1 MGGTKHYDGVR
12 SRSEKSIEI
21 DFTYRGIRCRETFR
35 LAPTTAN
42 LKRVSQH
49 RAVILDAIARDTF
62 DYAVTFP
69 ESKNRFKFAD
79 LPQSTGLKL
88 EDYLEAWLIRK
99 RRQLKSSTFASY
111 EKIVAMLTRAD
122 NPRLGAIHLPELRR
136 QHVKAWCAAQTTSN
150 KWLSNVQSVLRSALQ
165 DALDDDLIETNPL
178 YGWKFENAETLKT
191 EDDVDPFTSEE
202 REAILNACRDPQH
215 RNLFEFAFWTG
226 LRTSELVA
234 LTWEDIDFLRN
245 EARINKARTQDAEA
259 PETTKTRQ
267 GVRDIK
273 LLAPALAALQR
284 QKTITFLAG
293 GVIFRD
299 PRTGEP
305 WTGDEPI
312 RQGPWKTAL
321 KKAGVRYR
329 RPYQTRHTYA
339 SMMLTAGEPLG
350 WVANQMGHRDLT
362 MLARCYGRWIKSATP
377 DVGNKAVAMFGASKN
392 CDAICDAVG
401 PNDDIS
407 ASQSSHTKIA
417 TL

>member
-1 MGGTKHYDGVR
+1 MGGAKHYDGVR

-21 DFTYRGIRCRETFR
+21 DFVYRGTRCRETFK
-35 LAPTTAN
+35 LAPTPAN
-42 LKRVSQH
+42 LKRVAQH
-49 RAVILDAIARDTF
+49 RAVILEAIAHDTF
-62 DYAVTFP
+62 DYAITFP
-69 ESKNRFKFAD
+69 ESKNRFKFAER
-79 LPQSTGLKL
+79 PQSAGLQL
-88 EDYLEAWLIRK
+88 EDYLESWILGK
-99 RRQLKSSTFASY
+99 KRQLKSSTWDSY
-111 EKIVAMLTRAD
+111 NKIVTMLNMTS
-122 NPRLGAIHLPELRR
+122 LGRVLLPELRR
-136 QHVKAWCAAQTTSN
+136 THVKEWCAAQATSN

-178 YGWKFENAETLKT
+178 YGWKYENAETLKT
-191 EDDVDPFTSEE
+191 EDDVDPFTAEE

-234 LTWEDIDFLRN
+234 LTWEDIDWLRG
-245 EARINKARTQDAEA
+245 EARINKARTQSAVA

-267 GVRDIK
+267 GVRDVK
-273 LLAPALAALQR
+273 LLAPALKALQR
-284 QKTITFLAG
+284 QKGNTFLEG

-350 WVANQMGHRDLT
+350 WVANQMGHRDLS
-362 MLARCYGRWIKSATP
+362 MLARSYARWIKSATP
-377 DVGNKAVAMFGASKN
+377 DVGNKAVAMFGAAKSCDSN
-392 CDAICDAVG
+392 CDATRS
-401 PNDDIS
+401 NDDIS
-407 ASQSSHTKIA
+407 ASQCGHKKHA
-417 TL
+417 TN